1 MQAVEAG
8 RVGPYVLLNTGFM
21 KNVSDALAGMATL
34 IKRLKEPL
42 LYLDQVRQHLARLPD
57 INPNTRTMLV
67 AGFPNVGK
75 SSFVRSVTRADT
87 PVEPYAFVRV
97 CPYIFT
103 ETVLTRTRQQRVCSS
118 DISTTSVRA

>member
-1 MQAVEAG
+1 
-8 RVGPYVLLNTGFM
+8 
-21 KNVSDALAGMATL
+21 MATL

-57 INPNTRTMLV
+57 INPTTRTMLV

-87 PVEPYAFVRV
+87 PVEPYAFVSF
-97 CPYIFT
+97 PMEPTTNFFN
-103 ETVLTRTRQQRVCSS
+103 TRQTTKSLFVGHLDYKYLRYQVIDTPGMYAPPPPFRTSMAACS
-118 DISTTSVRA
+118 